1 MSHERLI
8 NETGQKG
15 DGVTTAL
22 TPEQRLGHADQQLQ
36 DLKDSFVE
44 AIGQLQKSRH
54 VDSSFQERLSQIE
67 SRLRELRRGLRIED
81 LDRAQIGEFHGALWE
96 IKDLIDDQG
105 DEYDLD
111 TVDQLLVC
119 IERVRH
125 VVRDALDEHVA
136 GVPDDASLAVH
147 ELRQWLPDTSVET
160 LSGLVGVDRRTLSR
174 WSKVHRPTP
183 RRLQLV
189 ASLVAV
195 LRHNWTEQGI
205 IAWFE
210 RPRRGL
216 DGRRPVSLLDDPVAE
231 DLLLAEARSGR
242 SQDAS

>member
-1 MSHERLI
+1 
-8 NETGQKG
+8 
-15 DGVTTAL
+15 VTTAS
-22 TPEQRLGHADQQLQ
+22 TSEQRLGQADQELQ
-36 DLKDSFVE
+36 NLKESFVD
-44 AIGQLQKSRH
+44 AIGQLQRSEH
-54 VDSSFQERLSQIE
+54 VDSSFQARLAEIE
-67 SRLRELRRGLRIED
+67 SRLRELRRGLRIDD
-81 LDRAQIGEFHGALWE
+81 LDKAQISEFHGALWE

-111 TVDQLLVC
+111 TVDKLLVC

-136 GVPDDASLAVH
+136 GVPDDASLAVQ
-147 ELRQWLPDTSVET
+147 ELREWLPSTSVAT
-160 LSGLVGVDRRTLSR
+160 ISDLVGVDRRTLSR
-174 WSKVHRPTP
+174 WAKIHRATP

-195 LRHNWTEQGI
+195 LRHNWSEEGI
-205 IAWFE
+205 VAWFD

-216 DGRRPVSLLDDPVAE
+216 EGRRPTSLLDDPLAD
-231 DLLLAEARSGR
+231 DLLLAEARSSR

>member
-1 MSHERLI
+1 MSPGCPIPGTDERRR
-8 NETGQKG
+8 
-15 DGVTTAL
+15 VTTAL
-22 TPEQRLGHADQQLQ
+22 TPEQRLGRADQELQ
-36 DLKDSFVE
+36 ELKDTFVE

-54 VDSSFQERLSQIE
+54 VDDSFQKRLNDID

-81 LDRAQIGEFHGALWE
+81 LDKAQIGEFHSALWE
-96 IKDLIDDQG
+96 IKDLIDDQE

-136 GVPDDASLAVH
+136 GIPDDASLAVQ
-147 ELRQWLPDTSVET
+147 ELREWLPNTSIAT
-160 LSGLVGVDRRTLSR
+160 ISRLVGVDRRTLTR
-174 WSKVHRPTP
+174 WTKVHRPTP

-195 LRHNWTEQGI
+195 LRHNWTEEGVV
-205 IAWFE
+205 AWFD

-216 DGRRPVSLLDDPVAE
+216 GGRKPGSLLDDPVA
-231 DLLLAEARSGR
+231 DGLLLAEARSGR

>member
-1 MSHERLI
+1 M
-8 NETGQKG
+8 
-15 DGVTTAL
+15 TATL
-22 TPEQRLGHADQQLQ
+22 TPEQRLGHADQELQ
-36 DLKDSFVE
+36 DLKNSFVE
-44 AIGQLQKSRH
+44 AIGQLERDRH
-54 VDSSFQERLSQIE
+54 LDDSFHERLAVIE
-67 SRLRELRRGLRIED
+67 SRLRELRRGLRFDD
-81 LDRAQIGEFHGALWE
+81 LDKAQIAEFHSALWE

-125 VVRDALDEHVA
+125 VIRDALDEHVA
-136 GVPDDASLAVH
+136 GVPDDAGLAIQ
-147 ELRQWLPDTSVET
+147 ELRRWLPNTSAAQIAR
-160 LSGLVGVDRRTLSR
+160 LVGVDRRTLSR
-174 WSKVHRPTP
+174 WTKAHRAAP

-205 IAWFE
+205 VAWFD

-216 DGRRPVSLLDDPVAE
+216 GARKPLSMLEDPMAE
-231 DLLLAEARSGR
+231 ELLLAEARSGR
-242 SQDAS
+242 SQDAT

>member
-1 MSHERLI
+1 M
-8 NETGQKG
+8 
-15 DGVTTAL
+15 TTAL
-22 TPEQRLGHADQQLQ
+22 TPEQRLGRADQELQ
-36 DLKDSFVE
+36 ELKDTFVE

-54 VDSSFQERLSQIE
+54 VDKSFQERLDDIE
-67 SRLRELRRGLRIED
+67 SRLRELRRGLRIDD
-81 LDRAQIGEFHGALWE
+81 LDKAQISEFHSALWE
-96 IKDLIDDQG
+96 IKDLIDDQE

-136 GVPDDASLAVH
+136 GVPDDASLAVQ
-147 ELRQWLPDTSVET
+147 ELREWLPNTSIATV
-160 LSGLVGVDRRTLSR
+160 SRLVGVDRRTLSR
-174 WSKVHRPTP
+174 WTKVHRPTP

-189 ASLVAV
+189 ASLVAI
-195 LRHNWTEQGI
+195 LRHNWTEEGI
-205 IAWFE
+205 VAWFD

-216 DGRRPVSLLDDPVAE
+216 EGRKPASLLADPIAE
-231 DLLLAEARSGR
+231 GPLLAEARSGR